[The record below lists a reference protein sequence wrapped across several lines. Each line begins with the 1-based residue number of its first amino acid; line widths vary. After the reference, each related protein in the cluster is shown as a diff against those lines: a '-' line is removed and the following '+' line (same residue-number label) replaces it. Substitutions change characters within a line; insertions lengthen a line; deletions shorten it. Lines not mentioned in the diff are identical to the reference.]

1 VGGSEGSLSPSSLAG
16 SGAVN
21 RAIGGGI
28 PIECSHATSRV
39 NRVLACVDNR
49 VGFECLRFLSG
60 ISTTRLVGV
69 IVHPVKT
76 ALYWDETIAFCRERQ
91 LPCFE
96 IGEARDQFEK
106 IAALEPDFL
115 VSIYFDY
122 ILDSRFLN
130 LPRFEAV
137 NLHPGYLPY
146 NRGFYYYVWAVLDGT
161 PAGVSIHAM
170 RPAVDA
176 GEIISQARVFI
187 EPADTGDIIYKKH
200 EEEAIRLF
208 QATWPAIVCVKH
220 RHFRQLHPGTRHRLR
235 DAEQLVTID
244 PFEKLRVIDLIDRV
258 RLLTGTS
265 GSLCMIEIN
274 GRTYRLSIDLTDQ
287 EVDREAFAGHP
298 GGTRMGIPKS

>member
-1 VGGSEGSLSPSSLAG
+1 
-16 SGAVN
+16 VN

-161 PAGVSIHAM
+161 PAG
-170 RPAVDA
+170 
-176 GEIISQARVFI
+176 
-187 EPADTGDIIYKKH
+187 DIIYKKH